1 MSSKKLLILERSGY
15 DLSSTKSNDGSV
27 VLEGVFTEIGVKN
40 KNNRIYE
47 EAEVLPHI
55 KELQEKVKTS
65 KLLGELDHPKDF
77 DISLA
82 NVSHVIEDLH
92 YDPNKKQVLGRIR
105 LLNTTKGKE
114 AQALVADGIPLHISS
129 RAAGNVDENGRVK
142 IKKFFTYDLVADPG
156 FANAELS
163 RVNESFGFDAD
174 DNLFIY
180 EMEEKEENKK
190 ENNKPME
197 ENKNFV
203 LAEDFNKYTEYLQN
217 ELKSLKEAATSSDK
231 ELLEKLIKYTETI
244 GEKVNQLSDYTEY
257 LSENLNTSIN
267 HNDHIVEGVNQI
279 KNYAKYLAE
288 ELDNNIRYVEHVAEK
303 ADQGIQYTQHVAEK
317 ADAGI
322 RYIEHVA
329 EKADQGIRYAN
340 YLGEKSEQLA
350 NYTEYLAEK
359 GNQTIEYTN
368 YLKEGIENGI
378 SYAEHIAES
387 VNEGLGLAK
396 GSAITEA
403 VNESHNSTRKELKLK
418 DLKPGYPVEI
428 EVYKGYAQMAWIK
441 SIKDKII
448 TVDLGG
454 KDHDYTY
461 GDKLL
466 TLPIYGS
473 NFTDKNGNKVLVEA
487 VNERVD
493 SVTEKVNALLE
504 QAKANKVVPKG
515 DHHFMNF
522 LTESRKSEF
531 ASLNESAQALLV
543 ANMNKGLV
551 MSSIQAE
558 NIWESTFKP
567 QRTTLNFIQDMP
579 EKFTEKW
586 NNLTEGRRNQIIA
599 ESKFHPLNT
608 QYQINNFWQT
618 RDLRSTQVQ
627 LETLTESKTAAEA
640 AGEEKSPLVNE
651 AFASDIIARVKNNLG
666 RN

>member
-1 MSSKKLLILERSGY
+1 MTSKKLLILERSGY

-47 EAEVLPHI
+47 ESEVLPHI

-92 YDPNKKQVLGRIR
+92 YDQAKKQVLGRIR

-114 AQALVADGIPLHISS
+114 AQALISDGIPLHISS

-163 RVNESFGFDAD
+163 RVNESFGFEAD

-180 EMEEKEENKK
+180 EIQEKKENKK

-217 ELKSLKEAATSSDK
+217 ELKSLKEAAVSSDK

-244 GEKVNQLSDYTEY
+244 GEKVNQIADYTEY
-257 LSENLNTSIN
+257 LSENLDASIS

-279 KNYAKYLAE
+279 KKYTGYLAE
-288 ELDNNIRYVEHVAEK
+288 ELDNNIRYTEHVAEK

-317 ADAGI
+317 ADQGI

-329 EKADQGIRYAN
+329 EKADAGIRYAN
-340 YLGEKSEQLA
+340 YLGEKSEQIA

-387 VNEGLGLAK
+387 VNEGLVLSKAK
-396 GSAITEA
+396 VAENLNKN
-403 VNESHNSTRKELKLK
+403 V
-418 DLKPGYPVEI
+418 
-428 EVYKGYAQMAWIK
+428 
-441 SIKDKII
+441 
-448 TVDLGG
+448 TVQ
-454 KDHDYTY
+454 
-461 GDKLL
+461 
-466 TLPIYGS
+466 
-473 NFTDKNGNKVLVEA
+473 
-487 VNERVD
+487 NERVD

-504 QAKANKVVPKG
+504 QAKANKIVPKG

-522 LTESRKSEF
+522 LTESKKSEF

-567 QRTTLNFIQDMP
+567 QRTTLDFIQDMP

-586 NNLTEGRRNQIIA
+586 NNLTEARRNQILA

-618 RDLRSTQVQ
+618 RDLRSTQVS
-627 LETLTESKTAAEA
+627 LETLTENKTAAEISDT
-640 AGEEKSPLVNE
+640 EKTPMVNE
-651 AFASDIIARVKNNLG
+651 AFAADLISRVKNNLG